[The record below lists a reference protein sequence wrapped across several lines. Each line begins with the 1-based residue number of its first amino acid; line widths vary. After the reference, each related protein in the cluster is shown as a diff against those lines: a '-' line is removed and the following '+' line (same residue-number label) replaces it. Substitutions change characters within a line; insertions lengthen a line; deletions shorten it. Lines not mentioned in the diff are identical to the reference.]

1 MFFARCIGVSLAVFV
16 ILYLS
21 MSLLVARVWR
31 YGLHWFNSAS
41 ARASET
47 LLFAIRTLPLLGSA
61 LITLAFTVPS
71 FLMLEPRTTDEEV
84 GVVPV
89 ILALCFLGLMVWGIS
104 RAVATQI
111 RTSRRVSEWL
121 SGATAVREEAAVPV
135 YRTCQR
141 APALTVAG
149 LGTPRV
155 LVSETAYSVLTAHEL
170 NTALRHE
177 FAHVRSRD
185 NWKKLVFR
193 VLEFPG
199 MSALES
205 EWSDKAEMAA
215 DDAAVSTFNDALDLA
230 SALIKLS
237 RLAPVQT
244 TAEFTSGLL
253 HSSPASLSVRVRR
266 LFQWNQPQRNIA
278 RRSNWVVFL
287 PIAAMLVTTIA
298 LNYSFVLIQM
308 HELTEWLVQ

>member
-1 MFFARCIGVSLAVFV
+1 MFLARCIGVSLAVFV

-21 MSLLVARVWR
+21 MSLLVARVWH
-31 YGLHWFNSAS
+31 YGLRWSNFAS

-47 LLFAIRTLPLLGSA
+47 LLFVIRTLPLLGSA
-61 LITLAFTVPS
+61 LVTLAITVPS

-89 ILALCFLGLMVWGIS
+89 ILALCFLVLVAWGIS

-111 RTSRRVSEWL
+111 RTSRTVSEWL
-121 SGATAVREEAAVPV
+121 SGATALREEATVPV

-149 LGTPRV
+149 LGTPCV

-177 FAHVRSRD
+177 FSHVRSRD

-205 EWSDKAEMAA
+205 AWSEKAEMAA
-215 DDAAVSTFNDALDLA
+215 DDAAVSTFDDALDLA

-244 TAEFTSGLL
+244 TAEFTSGFL
-253 HSSPASLSVRVRR
+253 HSSPASLSARVRR
-266 LFQWNQPQRNIA
+266 LFQWNQPERNLP
-278 RRSNWVVFL
+278 RRSNWIVLL
-287 PIAAMLVTTIA
+287 PVAAMLLTTIA
-298 LNYSFVLIQM
+298 LHYSFVLVQM
-308 HELTEWLVQ
+308 HQVTEWLVQ